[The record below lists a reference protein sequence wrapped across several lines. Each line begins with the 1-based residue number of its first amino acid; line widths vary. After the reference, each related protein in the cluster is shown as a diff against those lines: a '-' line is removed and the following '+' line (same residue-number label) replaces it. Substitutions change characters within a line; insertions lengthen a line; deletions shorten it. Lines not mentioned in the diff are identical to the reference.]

1 MNPNTAQND
10 IERWRKQDAGIR
22 RALQQRYADQPE
34 LPKGFEERMRQ
45 RLAEETA
52 KPKQRTLWIRY
63 AAAAAMIAIV
73 AGVTTLWWPDEQA
86 QLAMVDEQP
95 TIKPSS
101 QTDTKE
107 SIDEQQL
114 PVAPPQPA
122 SDQQQQVVKSDAH
135 EAVSSSS
142 PKVEPTATVSPE
154 SIQEADRPAMS
165 SQVLAAVTDQPQE
178 DLLSETNA
186 EETPPAKT
194 STYAEPVESTMPDR
208 LTTVRPSRIPPTIK
222 SKSTSTRSS
231 HLLTIQTYMGA
242 DGGDLGMDHLA
253 MADADHFVPQV
264 DEESHP
270 TMTKPANYYFPMGN
284 GYTYDFGYYADADL
298 ASKVNSMPIKNPVK
312 EEKISSTK
320 HQLPVTVGAT
330 LQWYLSDHWAIE
342 TGLTYT
348 RLLSTFD
355 TGVTS
360 TYHHREQHIH
370 YLGIPV
376 RVHAQ
381 LLEHKRWHLYAA
393 AGISTELPV
402 AASVATQTIT
412 LAQRTDAV
420 KEHISA
426 PVQFAPSLGAGVSFD
441 ITPAIGLYAEP
452 SAQWFIPTNSDVETY
467 RTEHPL
473 RFIPQVGLR
482 WNVKR

>member
-1 MNPNTAQND
+1 MNSNTAQND

-114 PVAPPQPA
+114 PVTPPQPA
-122 SDQQQQVVKSDAH
+122 SVQQQQVVKSDAH
-135 EAVSSSS
+135 VAVSSSS

-154 SIQEADRPAMS
+154 SLQEADRPAMS

-194 STYAEPVESTMPDR
+194 ST
-208 LTTVRPSRIPPTIK
+208 
-222 SKSTSTRSS
+222 
-231 HLLTIQTYMGA
+231 
-242 DGGDLGMDHLA
+242 
-253 MADADHFVPQV
+253 
-264 DEESHP
+264 
-270 TMTKPANYYFPMGN
+270 
-284 GYTYDFGYYADADL
+284 
-298 ASKVNSMPIKNPVK
+298 
-312 EEKISSTK
+312 
-320 HQLPVTVGAT
+320 
-330 LQWYLSDHWAIE
+330 
-342 TGLTYT
+342 
-348 RLLSTFD
+348 
-355 TGVTS
+355 
-360 TYHHREQHIH
+360 
-370 YLGIPV
+370 
-376 RVHAQ
+376 
-381 LLEHKRWHLYAA
+381 
-393 AGISTELPV
+393 
-402 AASVATQTIT
+402 
-412 LAQRTDAV
+412 
-420 KEHISA
+420 
-426 PVQFAPSLGAGVSFD
+426 
-441 ITPAIGLYAEP
+441 
-452 SAQWFIPTNSDVETY
+452 
-467 RTEHPL
+467 
-473 RFIPQVGLR
+473 
-482 WNVKR
+482 